1 MFEAGSMGVL
11 SGLGPEQVTQTEMG
25 ATQLAFFE
33 APLKETGMLFNR
45 EVCYYPMQNLQDG
58 GPWTFL
64 VPGEKVKEAN
74 SLIKCPAPTTITRDI
89 FTALGSV
96 RRRRLISN
104 LWEILHQ
111 KTRFSIT
118 TVGRAGGGG

>member
-1 MFEAGSMGVL
+1 MSGSTSNMFEAGSMGVL

-58 GPWTFL
+58 GPWTCL
-64 VPGEKVKEAN
+64 VPGEKVNETDI
-74 SLIKCPAPTTITRDI
+74 LIKCPALILQHFCSSRDCSSTPVH
-89 FTALGSV
+89 FESV
-96 RRRRLISN
+96 GNI
-104 LWEILHQ
+104 
-111 KTRFSIT
+111 
-118 TVGRAGGGG
+118 V